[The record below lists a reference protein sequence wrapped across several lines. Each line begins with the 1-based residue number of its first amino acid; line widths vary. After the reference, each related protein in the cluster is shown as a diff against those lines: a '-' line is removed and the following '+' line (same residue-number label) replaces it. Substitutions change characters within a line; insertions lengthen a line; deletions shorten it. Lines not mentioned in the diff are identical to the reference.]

1 MTDAPIL
8 QFGTSRFL
16 QAHADLFVAEAL
28 KRGEA
33 LGRIAV
39 VQTSGAADRAHRV
52 EAFNRQRSFPVRIR
66 GLRDGAVVDETVEV
80 DSVVRGWSTAADW
93 PAVAEHFATR
103 AELAVTNTADRG
115 FEPTGHDTSERV
127 PDVSFPAKL
136 TALLRER
143 HRAGA
148 RPISIIATELISDNA
163 AVLRGL
169 VLDLA
174 ARWGEPADFL
184 AYVREGCVWSSS
196 LVDRIVSE
204 PIEPIGAVA
213 EPYAIWAIE
222 ARPGLAVPCIHPDV
236 VVTDDLDRYVR
247 LKLHILNLGHTYLA
261 EMWRSEGLPEDA
273 IVLDMMND
281 QDRRGRLE
289 SLYEEE
295 VLPIFAAIGLG
306 DVAPSYRD
314 LILERFANPFLKHY
328 LREIAGNHAV
338 KKERRVGRL
347 LQLAREA
354 GAPGPWPRLEA
365 LLAAG

>member
-52 EAFNRQRSFPVRIR
+52 EAFNRMAAFPVRIR
-66 GLRDGAVVDETVEV
+66 GIRDGRTVDETVMV
-80 DSVVRGWSTAADW
+80 DSVARGWSTARDW
-93 PAVAEHFATR
+93 PAIAEHFATR
-103 AELAVTNTADRG
+103 TELAVTNTADRG
-115 FEPTGHDTSERV
+115 FEATDHDTPDRV

-136 TALLRER
+136 AALLRER

-148 RPISIIATELISDNA
+148 APVSIIATELISDNG
-163 AVLRGL
+163 AVLQRL
-169 VLDLA
+169 VADIA
-174 ARWGEPADFL
+174 RRWGEPADFL
-184 AYVREGCVWSSS
+184 AYLADGVVWASS

-204 PIEPIGAVA
+204 PLEPIGAVA

-222 ARPGLAVPCIHPDV
+222 NRPGLAVPCRHADV

-261 EMWRSEGLPEDA
+261 EIWMKEGLPEDM
-273 IVLDMMND
+273 IVLDTMND
-281 QDRRGRLE
+281 KTMRSRLE
-289 SLYEEE
+289 SVYEEE
-295 VLPIFAAIGLG
+295 VLPIFAALGLG
-306 DVAPSYRD
+306 AVAPAYRD
-314 LILERFANPFLKHY
+314 QILERFSNPFLKHY
-328 LREIAGNHAV
+328 LREIAGNHAT
-338 KKERRVGRL
+338 KKARRVGRL
-347 LQLAREA
+347 LELARAA

-365 LLAAG
+365 LLAG